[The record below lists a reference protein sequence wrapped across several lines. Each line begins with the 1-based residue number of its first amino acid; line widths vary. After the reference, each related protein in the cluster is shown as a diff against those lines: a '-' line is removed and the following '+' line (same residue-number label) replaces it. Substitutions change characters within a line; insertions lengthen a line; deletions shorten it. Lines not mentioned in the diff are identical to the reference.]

1 MKKFS
6 SAIGLA
12 LVATLL
18 VFTVA
23 FAMFNNGNFET
34 GNFTGWTKEIN
45 YLNGGI
51 VVGPPPSYTPVLASS
66 VGGSDVDNTFI
77 VDSTWLTTKFG
88 AGNTCDP
95 YSNGEIC
102 LPYAGNDSA
111 VVNYLGSMNTFN
123 NNMNKLSQS
132 GLVGVGDVGT
142 DGNYHIF
149 FAYAP
154 VLDKGTHTPQDQPFM
169 HVKLIRV
176 RSGSPDKVLFDK
188 FSYPDDGNPNWKISP
203 AKSSVKYMP
212 WQVYDLTYAPA
223 ELGPGDTLTLEIVA
237 AGCAYYQGAHWGY
250 VYVDEFGPIAP
261 PTNTAPSIT
270 SISPSSGPVQGGTL
284 VTITGSNF
292 TGATA
297 VQIDTTTYT
306 AGNFTVVDNNTI
318 TVVTQQHTAGT
329 VDISVTNTNG
339 TAAFPG
345 SFTFVGPSI
354 TNIVPN
360 FGPVQGGTSVVI
372 TGSGFTGATG
382 FTFGG
387 TTASCTV
394 DSDTQ
399 ITCTSPSHTA
409 GAVDV
414 VVTVPGGSATS
425 VGGFTYVNPTITS
438 LTPNSGPVAGGTSVV
453 ITGTGFTG
461 ATGVTFGGTTA
472 SCTVNSDTQITCT
485 SPSHAAG
492 PVDVVVTV
500 PGGSA
505 TSVGGFTYIATA
517 ITGMNPTSGPTSGG
531 TTVVITGTGFTG
543 ATGFTFGGTNA
554 SCTVNSDTQIT
565 CTTPAHT
572 AGPVDVVVTAPAGM
586 ATSVG
591 GFTYIPA
598 TLTVAASGAATIKP
612 GDPYVYTFNYTTSP
626 TPFNAQV
633 KFTLPG
639 HTTFVSNTGGF
650 TCAEAAGVV
659 TCDLGAITA
668 NGSFT
673 VTVQVDKLKKVNT
686 PLTLNAT
693 AYSIS
698 DNGAGLVNGSATVT
712 ANTLTPF
719 ADVPYGHWALDHIQ
733 SIWAYGITGGCLN
746 TPLTYCP
753 NADITRAEMA
763 VFIERA
769 VHGPTFNPGTPA
781 LTFTDTT
788 TNFARYFIEALKLD
802 GITGGCSATQY
813 CPNSQISRG
822 QMAVFLLRG
831 RSGPTYIPPTATGA
845 VWLDVPANHWVARW
859 AEELGNAHISAGCG
873 SGRFCPDNFITRAE
887 MAVLVQRTFN
897 LPMPTP

>member
-12 LVATLL
+12 LVAALL

-23 FAMFNNGNFET
+23 FAMFSNGNFET
-34 GNFTGWTKEIN
+34 GDFTGWTKDAT
-45 YLNGGI
+45 YLNAGI
-51 VVGPPPSYTPVLASS
+51 VVGPPATYNTIPVSS
-66 VGGSDVDNTFI
+66 VSGAVATDDTFI
-77 VDSTWLTTKFG
+77 VNTAWMDANFG
-88 AGNTCDP
+88 PGITCDP

-102 LPYAGNDSA
+102 LPYGGSNSA
-111 VVNYLGSMNTFN
+111 VVNYLGSMMLAS

-132 GLVGVGDVGT
+132 GLIAGGDVGT

-154 VLDKGTHTPQDQPFM
+154 VLDKGSHTPQDQPFM

-203 AKSSVKYMP
+203 IQSSVKYMP

-223 ELGPGDTLTLEIVA
+223 ELGAGDTLVLEVVA
-237 AGCAYYQGAHWGY
+237 AGCAYTQGAHWGY
-250 VYVDEFGPIAP
+250 VYVDDFGPTAP
-261 PTNTAPSIT
+261 VTNTAPSIT

-284 VTITGSNF
+284 VTITGTNF
-292 TGATA
+292 ISATA

-306 AGNFTVVDNNTI
+306 AGNFTIVDDNTI
-318 TVVTQQHTAGT
+318 TVVTQSHTAGT
-329 VDISVTNTNG
+329 VDVSVTNTNG
-339 TAAFPG
+339 TAAFPS

-354 TNIVPN
+354 TNI
-360 FGPVQGGTSVVI
+360 
-372 TGSGFTGATG
+372 
-382 FTFGG
+382 
-387 TTASCTV
+387 
-394 DSDTQ
+394 
-399 ITCTSPSHTA
+399 
-409 GAVDV
+409 
-414 VVTVPGGSATS
+414 
-425 VGGFTYVNPTITS
+425 
-438 LTPNSGPVAGGTSVV
+438 TPNSGPVAGGTSVV

-461 ATGVTFGGTTA
+461 ATGFTFGGTNAT
-472 SCTVNSDTQITCT
+472 CTVISDTQINCT
-485 SPSHAAG
+485 APSHTAG
-492 PVDVVVTV
+492 AVDVVVTV

-554 SCTVNSDTQIT
+554 SCAVNSDTQIT

-572 AGPVDVVVTAPAGM
+572 AGPVDVVVTVPGGS

-598 TLTVAASGAATIKP
+598 TLTLTASGAATIKP

-639 HTTFVSNTGGF
+639 HATFVSNTGGF

-686 PLTLNAT
+686 PLTLATT

-698 DNGAGLVNGSATVT
+698 DNGAAIVNGSATVT
-712 ANTLTPF
+712 ANTVTPF
-719 ADVPYGHWALDHIQ
+719 ADVAYGHWALDYIQ
-733 SIWAYGITGGCLN
+733 SIWAYGITGGCVN
-746 TPLTYCP
+746 SPLTYCP
-753 NADITRAEMA
+753 NSLITREQMA
-763 VFIERA
+763 VYIERA
-769 VHGPTFNPGTPA
+769 VHGGNFNPGTPA
-781 LTFTDTT
+781 LTFTDTAAS
-788 TNFARYFIEALKLD
+788 FAKYFIEALRAD
-802 GITGGCSATQY
+802 GITAGCNPGNTQF
-813 CPNSQISRG
+813 CPGMTITRAQV
-822 QMAVFLLRG
+822 AVFLLRG
-831 RSGPTYIPPTATGA
+831 RSGAAYVPAAATGT
-845 VWLDVPANHWVARW
+845 VWLDVPANHWAAGW
-859 AEELGNAHISAGCG
+859 AEELGTAHISSGCG
-873 SGRFCPDNFITRAE
+873 GGKYCPDGAISRAE
-887 MAVLVQRTFN
+887 MAVLVQRTYN